1 MKIYRFKPK
10 KQKNS
15 LLFKVFVIVAII
27 QIALLVGFSGM
38 IISQS
43 IINLGTEMEAPKVT
57 EKVEP
62 QRQEVRAR
70 LNQTQRKTTKLT
82 KRISVVSPNSIN
94 APEVDIKLP
103 SGLGGGFG
111 GFAPIT
117 GVNIDNS
124 VIIAEIPVN
133 LFGVKSKTERVLI
146 CIDAGKHL
154 MTDERGG
161 LDTYKVIR
169 EDVKK
174 LVNELPGTVLFNLM
188 AFECAGKVNI
198 NLFMPTLVPAS
209 DANKRRV
216 AAWIDP
222 INASLNRLGTS
233 NNYTLKYPFMP
244 QPPSTRYYNPGLS
257 DKYRVYQA
265 ALEQGAD
272 TIYILTT
279 GWTDPDRIKYPW
291 TDAET
296 ERFARE
302 EEKYQRDVEKARKQA
317 GWTEEKQLEYD
328 KQLAINRTKAIAK
341 ARDWIEKENAKRKA
355 AGKPLYTGDPN
366 RVISEQKLLV
376 YPEPRPPSTAG
387 IKRPVPKFKSYGRS
401 GLFKFYEPLFKE
413 VYDLKN
419 IKRPQVNLIIFK
431 GEKEEWSAAEN
442 KVARSF
448 ASMNKGGKV
457 RVLRGLKP
465 VDEYDNK

>member
-1 MKIYRFKPK
+1 MKIYRFRPK

-43 IINLGTEMEAPKVT
+43 IINLGSEMEAPKVA

-62 QRQEVRAR
+62 QKQEVRAR
-70 LNQTQRKTTKLT
+70 INRTQRKTTKLT
-82 KRISVVSPNSIN
+82 KRISVVNPNNIN
-94 APEVDIKLP
+94 APSVDVKLP
-103 SGLGGGFG
+103 SGLGRGFG
-111 GFAPIT
+111 GFVPIT

-124 VIIAEIPVN
+124 VNINAIEIDIQ
-133 LFGVKSKTERVLI
+133 GIKSKTERVLI
-146 CIDAGKHL
+146 CIDAGEHL

-169 EDVKK
+169 EDIKK
-174 LVNELPGTVLFNLM
+174 LVDSLPGTVLFNLM

-222 INASLNRLGTS
+222 INASLNRLGTTS
-233 NNYTLKYPFMP
+233 NYTLKYPFMP
-244 QPPSTRYYNPGLS
+244 QPPATRYYSPGVS
-257 DKYRVYQA
+257 DRYRVYQA
-265 ALEQGAD
+265 AIEQGAD

-279 GWTDPDRIKYPW
+279 GWADPDRIKYPW

-302 EEKYQRDVEKARKQA
+302 EDKYQRDVEKALKQA

-355 AGKPLYTGDPN
+355 AGKSLYTGNPAD
-366 RVISEQKLLV
+366 VISEQKLLV

-419 IKRPQVNLIIFK
+419 IKRPQVNMIIFK
-431 GEKEEWSAAEN
+431 GEKEEWTPAEN
-442 KVARSF
+442 KVVRSF
-448 ASMNKGGKV
+448 ASMNRGGKV

-465 VDEYDNK
+465 VNDTE